1 VTHFP
6 ICWSHPGKFTSMS
19 DGVLSVEETRLV
31 ELIRQLPQPIEVK
44 ELLYVLDVE
53 DPSAFMGKVG
63 D

>member
-1 VTHFP
+1 
-6 ICWSHPGKFTSMS
+6 MS